1 MSAQGGTLQRRG
13 TIELPILPVAIL
25 VVAALAA
32 AIGMTLLRDAGQ
44 TTFVTSVT
52 DSERFANST
61 AAVREQGAVAPTIDL
76 TNSGVAIR
84 HRGFAIRP
92 SLDPTTAFR
101 EQGAVLPSVWGVSH
115 VTPTAIREQGAV
127 LPTTWGVS
135 HMTPSVHSVSA
146 TYGTGWDS
154 IGGQNE
160 ALHRQYSPRQETSA
174 LETVGNGILVN
185 GELCGQCR

>member
-13 TIELPILPVAIL
+13 TIELPIWPVAVL
-25 VVAALAA
+25 VVAAVAA
-32 AIGMTLLRDAGQ
+32 AIGMTVLRDAGQ
-44 TTFVTSVT
+44 TRLVTSVT

-84 HRGFAIRP
+84 NRGFAINE
-92 SLDPTTAFR
+92 SVFEPT
-101 EQGAVLPSVWGVSH
+101 
-115 VTPTAIREQGAV
+115 TAIREQGAT
-127 LPTTWGVS
+127 LPAIVGIS
-135 HMTPSVHSVSA
+135 HVAPSLHSAST

-160 ALHRQYSPRQETSA
+160 ALHRQYSPPQEGGTPKAGS
-174 LETVGNGILVN
+174 NPIMVN
-185 GELCGQCR
+185 GEPCMQCR